1 MKVHRFLIKNCNL
14 SSRLLRFYDREVV
27 NQIKNVLKLR
37 VGEEVVVGDG
47 NENEARVRILEI
59 KKDFV
64 EGEISEVFKNE
75 NELDTA
81 VVLYCALL
89 KRENFEWVVQKA
101 TEVGV
106 SEIVP
111 VIARRTIKLGL
122 NMGRLEK
129 IAREAAEQSAR
140 GRIPVLQE
148 AMSLV
153 EALQDAHLNGV
164 NLFFDKSGKL
174 PEIGTNLYSERIG
187 VFIGPEGGWDEGE
200 IELAKEK
207 KCEIVGLSPLTFRA
221 ETAAVVGSYL
231 AGHFYKSSK

>member
-14 SSRLLRFYDREVV
+14 STRLLRFYDHEVV

-37 VGEEVVVGDG
+37 VGEELMVGDG

-64 EGEISEVFKNE
+64 EGEVLEVFKNT
-75 NELDTA
+75 NELDAA
-81 VVLYCALL
+81 VVLYCSLL

-111 VIARRTIKLGL
+111 VIAKRTIKLGL
-122 NMGRLEK
+122 NIGRLEK
-129 IAREAAEQSAR
+129 IAKEAAEQSAR
-140 GRIPVLQE
+140 GRVPVLHE
-148 AMSLV
+148 ALLLRD
-153 EALQDAHLNGV
+153 ALQDAHLNMV
-164 NLFFDKSGKL
+164 NLFFDKSGKSSDD
-174 PEIGTNLYSERIG
+174 GTYLQGERIG
-187 VFIGPEGGWDEGE
+187 VFIGPEGGWDESE

-207 KCEIVGLSPLTFRA
+207 KCRIVSLSPLTLRA
-221 ETAAVVGSYL
+221 ETAAVVASYL
-231 AGHFYKSSK
+231 AGHFYKNSK